1 MTVTANTV
9 ELLAIPDPAAGR
21 LHRLRPQFVDP
32 RVERGFQ
39 EASLAETRNGILL
52 LALAGAAAAALT
64 LYGGWAHLP
73 HDHTA
78 YLLGQGIRSALLL
91 GSCAGVVLALHAQR
105 PETLLW
111 TGTALLAVGCL
122 TLSLRMTTPPA
133 ADAALFEALFFL
145 NRDGTT
151 LLLILAVAVLTLIVG
166 HFVLNASLFALALV
180 GFLAVVNTWPSGVDN
195 TASFNYAF
203 AMGFVFVLALGHGIQ
218 RIRRQV
224 YVARLQLQQAN
235 AQLLEFATRDYLT
248 NCFNR
253 RHFYAVA
260 EQEMER
266 AQRHGSP
273 LSVIVMDLDHFKSV
287 NDRHGH
293 ACGDSVLK
301 QIVRVV
307 QNGLRTSDVLARVGG
322 EEFSLLLP
330 ETDLE
335 EARVLAERLRS
346 VIAATPFRHDRLEL
360 VVSASFGVAERHP
373 DDPHIDNLLQRA
385 DKALYEAKR
394 GGRNQV
400 RLAARAPGVSQSSGI
415 QRSSCPAQG

>member
-1 MTVTANTV
+1 MTAHTV

-52 LALAGAAAAALT
+52 LAFAGAVAAVVT
-64 LYGGWAHLP
+64 LYAGWIHLP
-73 HDHTA
+73 RDHGA
-78 YLLGQGIRSALLL
+78 YLLGQSIRGALLL
-91 GSCAGVVLALHAQR
+91 GSCIGVVLALHARR

-111 TGTALLAVGCL
+111 TGSVLLAVGCL
-122 TLSLRMTTPPA
+122 TLSLRLITPPP
-133 ADAALFEALFFL
+133 ADAGLLEALFLL

-151 LLLILAVAVLTLIVG
+151 LLLVLAVAVLTLIVG
-166 HFVLNASLFALALV
+166 HFLLNALIFASALA
-180 GFLAVVNTWPSGVDN
+180 GFLAIVNTWPSGVDN
-195 TASFNYAF
+195 TASFSYAF
-203 AMGFVFVLALGHGIQ
+203 ATGFVFVLALGHGIQ
-218 RIRRQV
+218 RIRRHV

-260 EQEMER
+260 EKEMER

-293 ACGDSVLK
+293 ACGDTVLK
-301 QIVRVV
+301 QMVKVV
-307 QNGLRTSDVLARVGG
+307 QNGLRTNDVLARVGG

-346 VIAATPFRHDRLEL
+346 TISATTFRHKGFKLGM
-360 VVSASFGVAERHP
+360 SASFGVAERHA
-373 DDPHIDNLLQRA
+373 DDQHINVLLERA
-385 DKALYEAKR
+385 DKALYAAKN

-400 RLAARAPGVSQSSGI
+400 RLASEPPGVS
-415 QRSSCPAQG
+415 RSSV